1 MAKPYSF
8 KGVITEIQD
17 LQTFSSGFTKRD
29 VIVTDNSG
37 KYPNPV
43 KFTFKKDNVSLV
55 DSLMAG
61 LNVTIDFFIDGRR
74 VETDKGVRYFDDKN
88 AVAVTVEK
96 IEGKEVHDTDT
107 YFQFC
112 AQFGETRDQAIAR
125 GTAYGTK
132 TGKPSK
138 TYTLADWQA
147 LTAEVVAAHG
157 GAADDA
163 AAADAV
169 NEELPF

>member
-8 KGVITEIQD
+8 KGVISEIND
-17 LQTFSSGFTKRD
+17 TQTFSSGFTKRD
-29 VIVTDNSG
+29 VVVTDNSG

-55 DSLMAG
+55 ESLMVG
-61 LNVTIDFFIDGRR
+61 LTVTIDFYIEGRR
-74 VETDKGVRYFDDKN
+74 FETDKGVRFFDDHN
-88 AVAVTVEK
+88 AVGVTVEK
-96 IEGKEVHDTDT
+96 IEAKEVCDTNT
-107 YFQFC
+107 YFTFC
-112 AQFGETRDQAIAR
+112 AQFGETQDQAIAR
-125 GTAYGTK
+125 GTEYGKK

-138 TYTLADWQA
+138 TYTLEDWTA

-157 GAADDA
+157 GASADA
-163 AAADAV
+163 GADAV